1 MNERFLRLPEVM
13 ETVGLRRT
21 AIYDKITRGEFPA
34 PVKIGSVSVWLASE
48 ISAYIGVHPS
58 PPPRDIR
65 KASPHIMSAMDS
77 NGLSSNCRGLRYSEW
92 TGSDIGGLRVAP
104 ILPQTLKPY
113 SQIHRVYTE
122 EHIRVPAWRCVN

>member
-1 MNERFLRLPEVM
+1 MTERFLRLPEVI

-58 PPPRDIR
+58 PRLEIYAR
-65 KASPHIMSAMDS
+65 
-77 NGLSSNCRGLRYSEW
+77 
-92 TGSDIGGLRVAP
+92 
-104 ILPQTLKPY
+104 
-113 SQIHRVYTE
+113 
-122 EHIRVPAWRCVN
+122 PAE

>member
-1 MNERFLRLPEVM
+1 M

-77 NGLSSNCRGLRYSEW
+77 NGQPSNCSGLRYSEW
-92 TGSDIGGLRVAP
+92 TRSDVEGLRVAP
-104 ILPQTLKPY
+104 ILPQGEFNEKGD
-113 SQIHRVYTE
+113 RVKA
-122 EHIRVPAWRCVN
+122 IN